1 METGQIFRPET
12 ISRQGERT
20 AWILTGF
27 AVIVE
32 LLLLWRFSRLPGWAT
47 LLTIFL
53 LLSAVLISLGNW
65 VDRKT
70 ILILEPDGV
79 EFHNGLRNVTMR
91 WDQVE
96 TVNVIA
102 DRWGQR
108 VHISGTEGKFNFRML
123 SEVEI
128 QGKVGGKMGFPKGET
143 ILKEIIHT
151 SGLSLVDNKDQDRYY
166 ARP

>member
-1 METGQIFRPET
+1 METGKIFRPET
-12 ISRQGERT
+12 ISRQGERN
-20 AWILTGF
+20 AWILSGF

-32 LLLLWRFSRLPGWAT
+32 LLLVWRLSSLPGWAT

-53 LLSAVLISLGNW
+53 LLSAVLISLSNW

-70 ILILEPDGV
+70 ILILEPDGI
-79 EFHNGLRNVTMR
+79 EFRNGLRNVTML

-96 TVNVIA
+96 TVSVVA
-102 DRWGQR
+102 DRFGQR
-108 VHISGTEGKFNFRML
+108 VHVAGTEANFNFRMF

-128 QGKVGGKMGFPKGET
+128 QGKVGGKMGFSQGET
-143 ILKEIIHT
+143 ILKEIIHA
-151 SGLSLVDNKDQDRYY
+151 SGLSLVENKNRDRYY

>member
-1 METGQIFRPET
+1 METDQIFQPTT
-12 ISRQGERT
+12 IPRQGERN

-27 AVIVE
+27 ALIVE
-32 LLLLWRFSRLPGWAT
+32 LLLFWRFSSLPGWAT
-47 LLTIFL
+47 LLTFFL
-53 LLSAVLISLGNW
+53 LFSAVLISLSNW

-70 ILILEPDGV
+70 ILILKPSAV
-79 EFHNGLRNVTMR
+79 EFRNGLRNVTMQ

-96 TVNVIA
+96 MVSVVA

-108 VHISGTEGKFNFRML
+108 VHIAGTKGNFNFRML

-128 QGKVGGKMGFPKGET
+128 QGKVGGKMGFPKGEM
-143 ILKEIIHT
+143 ILKEIIQA
-151 SGLSLVDNKDQDRYY
+151 SGLSLVENKDQDRYY